1 MFDWAMAIS
10 RLVAR
15 PMLASMFIVGGL
27 DSVRNAQQ
35 RAAAAQPVTDQ
46 LVPLLQRVVP
56 QLPSDPATLV
66 RINGTAQVAAGVA
79 LATGRAP
86 RISALVLAA
95 SLLPTTAAGHR
106 FWEKED
112 PAERAQQRVHF
123 FKNVSMLGG
132 LLITAGDTE
141 GQPGVVWRTRRAA
154 KDARREARQ
163 LARGARREAALAK
176 ARLT

>member
-1 MFDWAMAIS
+1 MAIS
-10 RLVAR
+10 RLFAR
-15 PMLASMFIVGGL
+15 PMLASMFIAGGL

-35 RAAAAQPVTDQ
+35 KAPAAKPVTDR

-66 RINGTAQVAAGVA
+66 RMNGAAQVVAGIA

-86 RISALVLAA
+86 RTSALVLAA
-95 SLLPTTAAGHR
+95 SLVPTTAAGHR
-106 FWEKED
+106 FWEKQD

-132 LLITAGDTE
+132 LIIASGDTE
-141 GQPGVVWRTRRAA
+141 GQPGVLWRTRRAA

-163 LARGARREAALAK
+163 LARGGRREVKLAR

>member
-1 MFDWAMAIS
+1 MAIS
-10 RLVAR
+10 RLIAR

-27 DSVRNAQQ
+27 DSVRNADKK
-35 RAAAAQPVTDQ
+35 AGAAQPVTDK

-66 RINGTAQVAAGVA
+66 RLNGAAQVAAGLA
-79 LATGRAP
+79 LAGGKAP
-86 RISALVLAA
+86 RISAVVLAA

-132 LLITAGDTE
+132 LIIAAGDTE
-141 GQPGVVWRTRRAA
+141 GQPGVVWRTRHAA
-154 KDARREARQ
+154 KDARREARH
-163 LARGARREAALAK
+163 LARTARREAALAK
-176 ARLT
+176 AKVS